1 MTHQLFMSHS
11 CINKT
16 GQRGGL
22 GSANVMQKAG
32 QKVVSRVAVNP
43 KELSVGEHGSQ
54 NANITIKPEGL
65 VDYSVTRSTS

>member
-1 MTHQLFMSHS
+1 
-11 CINKT
+11 
-16 GQRGGL
+16 
-22 GSANVMQKAG
+22 MQKAG